1 MALGEAG
8 YEWEPGGEVPL
19 SRAQQTTLGDT
30 FQMKPKLYNT
40 QRCPYAR
47 RTRMVLHEKG
57 TDFDV
62 YEVDLSN
69 KSEEFLRAS
78 PTGKVPVIVVD
89 GDSIYE
95 SNVVNQYLDE
105 VTDAPKLMPEDPKQR
120 AHVRIWMA
128 FADTDFFPA
137 VFVASVG
144 RERDFSE
151 ERISEALE
159 RLNVALGKLEDR
171 LQGRP
176 YLADEFSLADI
187 AHAGNF
193 VRLRELEDRK
203 ELSLEGYSNV
213 AGWVQRIEARESYQA
228 AV

>member
-1 MALGEAG
+1 LDARRQALH
-8 YEWEPGGEVPL
+8 V
-19 SRAQQTTLGDT
+19 
-30 FQMKPKLYNT
+30 KLYNT

-57 TDFDV
+57 MDFET
-62 YEVDLSN
+62 YEVDLAN
-69 KSEEFLRAS
+69 KSEEFLAAS

-95 SNVVNQYLDE
+95 SNVVNQYIDE
-105 VTDAPKLMPEDPKQR
+105 VTDEPKLMPRDPKRR
-120 AHVRIWMA
+120 AYARIWMA
-128 FADTDFFPA
+128 FADTDFFLA

-144 RERDFSE
+144 RERGFSE

-159 RLNVALGKLEDR
+159 KLKAVLRRLEDR
-171 LQGRP
+171 LKDRD

-193 VRLRELEDRK
+193 VRMRQLEERG
-203 ELSLEGYSNV
+203 EISLDEYPSV
-213 AGWVQRIEARESYQA
+213 AAWMKRLEARKSYEA